1 MTFEGKQPV
10 SVDHPINCRLI
21 VSEKKISFLVL
32 NFFGISYILPTL
44 KTAGKGNVWPF
55 LWFGNVLVF
64 VS

>member
-44 KTAGKGNVWPF
+44 KTAGKKKM
-55 LWFGNVLVF
+55 L
-64 VS
+64 